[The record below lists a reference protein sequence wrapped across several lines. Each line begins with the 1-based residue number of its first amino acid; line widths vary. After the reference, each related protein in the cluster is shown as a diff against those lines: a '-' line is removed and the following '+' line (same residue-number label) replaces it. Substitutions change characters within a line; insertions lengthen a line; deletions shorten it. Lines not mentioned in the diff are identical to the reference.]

1 MLDHFLP
8 ENPSAAPAGAPRP
21 RRVHFIETLL
31 QAILHSAQDG
41 NPTKIRQMI
50 DTLYAVGVMPVSQA
64 DLAGF
69 EWDFHPPTR
78 EGAYYVIDS
87 RHLAWLAA
95 QDLPRRVL
103 RTMDFDMAE
112 IAFSDPEA
120 EARFRARFC
129 PRPAAPSSAG

>member
-8 ENPSAAPAGAPRP
+8 ENPPASPAGPQRP

-31 QAILHSAQDG
+31 QAILHSAEDG

-78 EGAYYVIDS
+78 EGAYYVVDS

-95 QDLPRRVL
+95 NDLPCRVL

-112 IAFSDPEA
+112 IAFADTEA

-129 PRPAAPSSAG
+129 SRSVAASSAG